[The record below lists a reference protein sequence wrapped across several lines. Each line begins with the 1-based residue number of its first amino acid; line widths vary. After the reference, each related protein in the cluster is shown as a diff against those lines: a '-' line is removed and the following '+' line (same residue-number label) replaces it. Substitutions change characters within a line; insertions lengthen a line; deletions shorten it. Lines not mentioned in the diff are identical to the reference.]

1 MIHVGGTNNQAFLM
15 ISRISS
21 VVHNSFNA
29 ILLNLQRNVFYF
41 SYSYGCDVP
50 NNTEYLEAI
59 KQTEERF
66 QDNPMINWSAITW
79 VQRPLY
85 MWIIHVI
92 LAIISLCETILI
104 TYLGYKVM
112 Y

>member
-1 MIHVGGTNNQAFLM
+1 M
-15 ISRISS
+15 
-21 VVHNSFNA
+21 FNPSPT
-29 ILLNLQRNVFYF
+29 LNLSSIQNYVLWFF
-41 SYSYGCDVP
+41 SYGCEPV

-66 QDNPMINWSAITW
+66 QDNPRINWSAIYW

-85 MWIIHVI
+85 MWIIQVI

-104 TYLGYKVM
+104 TYLAHKVSIKIFIKNTRIGSFPNM
-112 Y
+112 ICSIF